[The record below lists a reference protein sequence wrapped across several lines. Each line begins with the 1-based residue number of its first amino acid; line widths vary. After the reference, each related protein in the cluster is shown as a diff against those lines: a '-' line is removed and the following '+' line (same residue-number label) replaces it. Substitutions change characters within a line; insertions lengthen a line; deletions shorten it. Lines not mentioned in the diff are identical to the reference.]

1 MSRGSLSRVFFGVPS
16 MKVLIAGL
24 GLGALGVPFYWY
36 WSQGADRT

>member
-1 MSRGSLSRVFFGVPS
+1 

-36 WSQGADRT
+36 WSRGTTRT